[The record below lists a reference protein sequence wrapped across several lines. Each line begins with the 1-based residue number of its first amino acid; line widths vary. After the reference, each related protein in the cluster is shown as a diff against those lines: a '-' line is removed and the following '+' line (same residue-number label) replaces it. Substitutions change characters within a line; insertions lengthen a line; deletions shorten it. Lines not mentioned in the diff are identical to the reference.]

1 MLKKLW
7 KSYSNFCGKLF
18 NVDQEKEWA
27 DLKERW
33 KGMRKSPKEFV
44 RLYIEKV
51 KENFV
56 WIKGYKDFPI
66 YKIASGTAVAAIFIT
81 SVPEKV
87 INHFDKQKLREKLQM
102 YDYTYE
108 EKLDII
114 EKYENKKKIQQYG
127 GLCFP
132 FYF

>member
-7 KSYSNFCGKLF
+7 KWNAKIGGKLV
-18 NVDQEKEWA
+18 NVDPDKEWA

-51 KENFV
+51 KENFQ

-66 YKIASGTAVAAIFIT
+66 YKIGSGVMITTIFIT
-81 SVPEKV
+81 SVPEK
-87 INHFDKQKLREKLQM
+87 ISNYMSTQRLKYSLENCIKCTDEQKLLM
-102 YDYTYE
+102 
-108 EKLDII
+108 I
-114 EKYENKKKIQQYG
+114 ERYENRRKLEQYG
-127 GLCFP
+127 G
-132 FYF
+132 

>member
-7 KSYSNFCGKLF
+7 KWNAKIGGKLI
-18 NVDQEKEWA
+18 NVDPDAEWE
-27 DLKERW
+27 DLKQRW

-56 WIKGYKDFPI
+56 WIRGYKNFPI
-66 YKIASGTAVAAIFIT
+66 YKIVSGAAVAAIFIT

-87 INHFDKQKLREKLQM
+87 CLLYTSPSPR
-102 YDYTYE
+102 DYP
-108 EKLDII
+108 
-114 EKYENKKKIQQYG
+114 G
-127 GLCFP
+127 SRMP
-132 FYF
+132 SSA

>member
-7 KSYSNFCGKLF
+7 RWYTKFCGKLI
-18 NVDQEKEWA
+18 NVDYDAEVA

-51 KENFV
+51 KQNFQ
-56 WIKGYKDFPI
+56 WLKGYKDFPI
-66 YKIASGTAVAAIFIT
+66 YKIVSGTAVAAIFIT

-87 INHFDKQKLREKLQM
+87 INHFDKQKLKEQLQM

-114 EKYENKKKIQQYG
+114 ERYENRKKIKQYG
-127 GLCFP
+127 GL
-132 FYF
+132 

>member
-7 KSYSNFCGKLF
+7 RWYTKFCGKLI
-18 NVDQEKEWA
+18 NVDYDAEVA

-33 KGMRKSPKEFV
+33 KGMRKSPKEFF

-51 KENFV
+51 KQNFQ
-56 WIKGYKDFPI
+56 WLKGYKDFPI
-66 YKIASGTAVAAIFIT
+66 YKIVSGTAVAAIFIT

-87 INHFDKQKLREKLQM
+87 INHFDKQKLREQLQM

-114 EKYENKKKIQQYG
+114 EKYENRKKIKQYG
-127 GLCFP
+127 GL
-132 FYF
+132 

>member
-27 DLKERW
+27 VLKERW

-51 KENFV
+51 KLNFQ
-56 WIKGYKDFPI
+56 WLKSYKDFPI
-66 YKIASGTAVAAIFIT
+66 YKIGSSVMITTIFIT
-81 SVPEKV
+81 SVPEK
-87 INHFDKQKLREKLQM
+87 ISNHLSIQRLKYSLENCTKCTDEQKLLM
-102 YDYTYE
+102 
-108 EKLDII
+108 I
-114 EKYENKKKIQQYG
+114 ERYENRRKLEQYG
-127 GLCFP
+127 G
-132 FYF
+132 

>member
-7 KSYSNFCGKLF
+7 KWYTKFCGKLI
-18 NVDQEKEWA
+18 NVDYDAEIT

-51 KENFV
+51 KLNFQ
-56 WIKGYKDFPI
+56 WLKSYKDFPI
-66 YKIASGTAVAAIFIT
+66 YKIVSGTAVVAIFIT

-87 INHFDKQKLREKLQM
+87 VNHFDKQKLREQLQM

-114 EKYENKKKIQQYG
+114 ERYENRKKLKQYG
-127 GLCFP
+127 GL
-132 FYF
+132 